1 MPNPTKL
8 ATTLEALGDDFAVF
22 SSTANL
28 PTKAQLTA
36 IEKALGVP
44 LPSEHRALLEAYGA
58 LAVVANE
65 AAWPR
70 PVEFEVRPAWQFC
83 FGVEVFGF
91 APTAPALDVLVQS
104 ERRAPATTSV
114 QGKTKGKKAPA
125 PARFVAAM
133 ARIGDS
139 STVGYDAE
147 GTLYEWD
154 RHGDEAPR
162 RLETSSLVSLLCRW
176 IDQLAED
183 TEKIK
188 REPPNARA
196 PKASKA
202 TPKGGAKP
210 GTKAKTK
217 SVKAWVEELLDDDA
231 DGEEV
236 GEALMQAAESVR
248 GEVIAKLVKGI
259 DEDETDGLWALA
271 HLEAD
276 PRAVEALVSFAS
288 ANTES
293 TELRTSAIGVLGAL
307 DHLPPRAL
315 EVLIEALGDEDAD
328 VVQEAA
334 EALAENDDPI
344 VLDPLRAALAKAQ
357 RNPRWVYGVLVGNL
371 LTALAS
377 AGGDRPAILD
387 VLTANLDPPES
398 HYAALPAF
406 RALIALGP
414 RAKHAIPALEA
425 AVQGNNLYLTT
436 LARHALG
443 AITGDYAPHEK
454 ALQKAAKHEDA
465 ATQSVASMA
474 IKAAEMAEI
483 LRTTD

>member
-1 MPNPTKL
+1 
-8 ATTLEALGDDFAVF
+8 
-22 SSTANL
+22 
-28 PTKAQLTA
+28 
-36 IEKALGVP
+36 
-44 LPSEHRALLEAYGA
+44 
-58 LAVVANE
+58 
-65 AAWPR
+65 
-70 PVEFEVRPAWQFC
+70 
-83 FGVEVFGF
+83 
-91 APTAPALDVLVQS
+91 
-104 ERRAPATTSV
+104 
-114 QGKTKGKKAPA
+114 
-125 PARFVAAM
+125 
-133 ARIGDS
+133 
-139 STVGYDAE
+139 
-147 GTLYEWD
+147 
-154 RHGDEAPR
+154 
-162 RLETSSLVSLLCRW
+162 LLCRW

-188 REPPNARA
+188 REPPKAQT

-217 SVKAWVEELLDDDA
+217 SVNAWVEELLDDDA

-315 EVLIEALGDEDAD
+315 EVLIQALGDEDAD

-334 EALAENDDPI
+334 DSLQENVDPVVLPALQ
-344 VLDPLRAALAKAQ
+344 AALVKAQ
-357 RNPRWVYGVLVGNL
+357 RNPRWVYGVLVGHL
-371 LTALAS
+371 LTSLAS
-377 AGGDRPAILD
+377 AGGDRPAIIDL
-387 VLTANLDPPES
+387 LTANLDPPES
-398 HYAALPAF
+398 QYAALPAF
-406 RALIALGP
+406 HALVRLGP
-414 RAKHAIPALEA
+414 RAKHAVPRLEA
-425 AVQGNNLYLTT
+425 AVKGKNLYLTT

-443 AITGDYAPHEK
+443 AITGDYAPHLK
-454 ALQKAAKHEDA
+454 ALQKAAQHKDSA
-465 ATQSVASMA
+465 IQATASMA
-474 IKAAEMAEI
+474 LKDVEKAAL
-483 LRTTD
+483 LRAKA